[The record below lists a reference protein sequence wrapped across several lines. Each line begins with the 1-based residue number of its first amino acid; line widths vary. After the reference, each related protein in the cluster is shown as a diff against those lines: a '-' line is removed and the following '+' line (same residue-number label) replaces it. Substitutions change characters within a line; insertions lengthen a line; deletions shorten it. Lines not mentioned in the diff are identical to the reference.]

1 MIIGLKSGNG
11 KNWTDTRVEREK
23 VTAYQEWVQMFLVV
37 NSIQEDKKVPVL
49 LSVIGGK
56 TYVLLSSELAPGKP
70 KDKSFEELFEVL

>member
-49 LSVIGGK
+49 LSVISGK
-56 TYVLLSSELAPGKP
+56 TYVLLSSQLAPGKP
-70 KDKSFEELFEVL
+70 KDKSFEELSEVL